1 MRVLAVT
8 HPVFEQHD
16 AGWGHPER
24 PQRVVAALE
33 GVRNAPVQVE
43 EATAPQV
50 ERGLL
55 EKVHDPAYVD
65 YIERFCAAGGGRLD
79 PDTAAVPASWEAAIR
94 AAGAGPMAVERLQ
107 EGSADL
113 AFLSVRPPGHHARPG
128 LAMGFCLFNSV
139 AVTAALL
146 LEQGNR
152 VVIMDWDV
160 HHGNATEEMFQHEE
174 DLLYISTHQY
184 PFYPGTGGIVDMTA
198 HPGARTTLDLP
209 FPVGAAGDVY
219 RAAFHDPILPV
230 AARFEPDWLLISAG
244 YDAHADD
251 PLAGLRLLPSDYAF
265 MARNLVGLVKPG
277 RTICF
282 LEGGYDPDAI
292 TASVTATLAGAAG
305 LGVPGED
312 RRFRSSKLAYA
323 TLERVRREAARAW
336 DLGEC

>member
-24 PQRVVAALE
+24 PQRVEAAIA

-43 EATAPQV
+43 EVAAPRV
-50 ERGLL
+50 ERRLL
-55 EKVHDPAYVD
+55 EKVHDQAYVD
-65 YIERFCAAGGGRLD
+65 HIERFCASGGGRLD

-94 AAGAGPMAVERLQ
+94 AAGAGPLAVERLQ
-107 EGSADL
+107 EGSADF
-113 AFLSVRPPGHHARPG
+113 AFLNVRPPGHHARPG

-146 LEQGNR
+146 LEQGDR

-174 DLLYISTHQY
+174 NLLYISTHQY
-184 PFYPGTGGIVDMTA
+184 PFYPGTGGIVNMTA
-198 HPGARTTLDLP
+198 HPGARTILDLP
-209 FPVGAAGDVY
+209 LPVGTAGDVY
-219 RAAFHDPILPV
+219 RAAFHDLILPV
-230 AARFEPDWLLISAG
+230 VAQFRPDWLLISAG

-265 MARNLVGLVKPG
+265 MARNLMGLVKPQ

-282 LEGGYDPDAI
+282 LEGGYDLEAI
-292 TASVTATLAGAAG
+292 TASVSATLSGAAG
-305 LGVPGED
+305 MTVPDEN
-312 RRFRSSKLAYA
+312 RRFRSSELAYA
-323 TLERVRREAARAW
+323 TLERVRREAAQVWAL
-336 DLGEC
+336 D